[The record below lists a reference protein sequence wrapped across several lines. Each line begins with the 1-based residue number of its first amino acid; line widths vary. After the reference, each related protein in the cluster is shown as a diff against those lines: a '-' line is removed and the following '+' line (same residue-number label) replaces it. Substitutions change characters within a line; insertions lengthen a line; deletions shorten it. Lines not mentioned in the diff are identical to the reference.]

1 MKSVYEYNDP
11 NLFFKEKWEYLKL
24 KRPELSVRSLAN
36 FLDLKAHGPLHQML
50 QGKRKIGQSYIHKIA
65 DYLQL
70 TEREKLYFD
79 LLVKFSRAK
88 SIAESDFYLETL
100 KELKPKNLPN
110 MEIVD
115 SFDIQK
121 EPLHFYIMEM
131 AEMGKLPNDHMLI
144 RKKLLVNYT
153 SLEVKAA
160 IGLLILNGYL
170 VEDENGILNKTQKH
184 LFSLQDKKNMA
195 LVKYHQK
202 ILSQA
207 HSAIE
212 NQDVLE
218 REYNGTSF
226 NISKDRLPQ
235 IKEEMREFMMQMIAK
250 YEEPKGSGDSTYQ
263 LSMQF
268 FRIAEK

>member
-11 NLFFKEKWEYLKL
+11 NLFFKERWEHLKL

-36 FLDLKAHGPLHQML
+36 YLELKAHGPLHQML

-65 DYLQL
+65 DYLHL

-79 LLVKFSRAK
+79 LLVKFSRSK
-88 SIAESDFYLETL
+88 SVSESDFYLETL
-100 KELKPKNLPN
+100 KEIKPKNLPS

-115 SFDIQK
+115 NFEIQK
-121 EPLHFYIMEM
+121 EPLHYFIMEM
-131 AEMGKLPNDHMLI
+131 AEFGKLTNDHMII
-144 RKKLLVNYT
+144 RKRLLVNYT
-153 SLEVKAA
+153 SFEVKAA
-160 IGLLILNGYL
+160 IGLLLANGYL
-170 VEDENGILNKTQKH
+170 VEDEKGMLNKTQKH
-184 LFSLQDKKNMA
+184 LFSLQDIKNIA

-202 ILSQA
+202 LLVLS

-218 REYNGTSF
+218 REYNGTAF
-226 NISKDRLPQ
+226 NISKKRLPQ

-263 LSMQF
+263 LNLQF
-268 FRIAEK
+268 FKVAEK